1 MRVIAGTARSMPL
14 RSIEGL
20 ETRPTQDRIKE
31 TLFNVIQADVPGAKF
46 LDLFAGS
53 GQIGLEAVSRGAN
66 YAVFAENAKKAAAC
80 IEDNIRFTK
89 FGDRCRLINSD
100 AITAIRT
107 LEGKYT
113 FDIIFMD
120 PPYDKMLERD
130 VLEVLKDSSILKPD
144 TIIVVEASD
153 RTGFD
158 YLSDMGYVI
167 VKEKKYKTNKH
178 VFIKRA

>member
-1 MRVIAGTARSMPL
+1 
-14 RSIEGL
+14 
-20 ETRPTQDRIKE
+20 
-31 TLFNVIQADVPGAKF
+31 
-46 LDLFAGS
+46 
-53 GQIGLEAVSRGAN
+53 
-66 YAVFAENAKKAAAC
+66 
-80 IEDNIRFTK
+80 
-89 FGDRCRLINSD
+89 
-100 AITAIRT
+100 
-107 LEGKYT
+107 
-113 FDIIFMD
+113 MD

-130 VLEVLKDSSILKPD
+130 VLEALKDSSILKPD